1 MKFISVISALFVAL
15 SLYILVFERA
25 ALKSFAANGDLDAL
39 VSAISSPEFTLEQQP
54 QKEQSEL
61 GKTADVTLAAMPS
74 DSGAI
79 VTSDPDTQSEPPIGA
94 GTDDADHSGS
104 IPAKTVNEMDNE
116 PQPVKVVAL
125 LSEARLVDTAVV
137 LRGRTEA
144 ARQVD
149 VMAETSGKVVSVPLR
164 KGRMVSKGQELCKL
178 DPGTR
183 MATLSDARARLAE
196 ALARVPE
203 ARAHQEEAQ
212 ARLDEAKINNNAA
225 LKLSQGGYATETRV
239 ATTQAGVRAGEA
251 AVQAAKSGLESAR
264 AGIQSAEASVATVER
279 EIEQLTITAPFDG
292 LLETDTAEFGSLMQ
306 ANGPAGG
313 HCATIIQ
320 LDPLKLVGFVPET
333 EVNKVVI
340 GAKAGAKLAAG
351 GEAVTGHVTFISR
364 SADPETRTFRIEIQV
379 PNTDLHLRDGQT
391 AEILIASD
399 GAKAHLLPQSALTLN
414 DDGKLGVRIV
424 DTNSRAQFRAVKLL
438 RDTPKGILLTGLA
451 QSATVI
457 IVGQEYVIDDVDV
470 AVTLSEIAQ

>member
-1 MKFISVISALFVAL
+1 M
-15 SLYILVFERA
+15 
-25 ALKSFAANGDLDAL
+25 
-39 VSAISSPEFTLEQQP
+39 
-54 QKEQSEL
+54 
-61 GKTADVTLAAMPS
+61 
-74 DSGAI
+74 
-79 VTSDPDTQSEPPIGA
+79 
-94 GTDDADHSGS
+94 
-104 IPAKTVNEMDNE
+104 
-116 PQPVKVVAL
+116 
-125 LSEARLVDTAVV
+125 
-137 LRGRTEA
+137 
-144 ARQVD
+144 
-149 VMAETSGKVVSVPLR
+149 
-164 KGRMVSKGQELCKL
+164 
-178 DPGTR
+178 
-183 MATLSDARARLAE
+183 
-196 ALARVPE
+196 
-203 ARAHQEEAQ
+203 
-212 ARLDEAKINNNAA
+212 
-225 LKLSQGGYATETRV
+225 

-470 AVTLSEIAQ
+470 AVTLTEIAQ

>member
-1 MKFISVISALFVAL
+1 
-15 SLYILVFERA
+15 VFERT
-25 ALKSFAANGDLDAL
+25 ALKSFATTGDFGNL
-39 VSAISSPEFTLEQQP
+39 VSAISSPEFTLTTPPTAEQLKP
-54 QKEQSEL
+54 DD
-61 GKTADVTLAAMPS
+61 TADVTLAAMTS
-74 DSGAI
+74 DSGEA
-79 VTSDPDTQSEPPIGA
+79 VTTDLEAQSGRPIGA
-94 GTDDADHSGS
+94 GTDSADQSALAPLQTAG
-104 IPAKTVNEMDNE
+104 ITGAKLG
-116 PQPVKVVAL
+116 PVKVVAQQ
-125 LSEARLVDTAVV
+125 SEARLVDTAVV

-164 KGRMVSKGQELCKL
+164 KGRMVSEGQELCKL

-183 MATLSDARARLAE
+183 MATLADARARLAE
-196 ALARVPE
+196 ASARVPE
-203 ARAHQEEAQ
+203 ARARQDEAQ

-251 AVQAAKSGLESAR
+251 SVQAAKSGLESAR
-264 AGIQSAEASVATVER
+264 AGIQSAEAGVAAVER

-320 LDPLKLVGFVPET
+320 LDPLKLVGYVPET

-340 GAKAGAKLAAG
+340 GAKAGARLAAG
-351 GEAVTGHVTFISR
+351 GEAVTGQVTFISR
-364 SADPETRTFRIEIQV
+364 SADAKTRTFRIEIQV
-379 PNTDLHLRDGQT
+379 PNTDLSLRDGQT

-424 DTNSRAQFRAVKLL
+424 DANSRAQFRAVKLL
-438 RDTPKGILLTGLA
+438 RDTPKGVLLTGLA

-457 IVGQEYVIDDVDV
+457 VIGQEYVIDDVDV

>member
-1 MKFISVISALFVAL
+1 MKFISVLTALLVTSF
-15 SLYILVFERA
+15 LYLLVFERV
-25 ALKSFAANGDLDAL
+25 ALKSFAASGDFSAL
-39 VSAISSPEFTLEQQP
+39 VAEVATPHFNPSQP
-54 QKEQSEL
+54 P
-61 GKTADVTLAAMPS
+61 AA
-74 DSGAI
+74 
-79 VTSDPDTQSEPPIGA
+79 EPPLPADAANVTVAVATAESGPA
-94 GTDDADHSGS
+94 RPSGTQTQPVVPGESDTTNATAQTPGENTAAAVET
-104 IPAKTVNEMDNE
+104 PAA
-116 PQPVKVVAL
+116 VKVVAL
-125 LSEARLVDTAVV
+125 QSEARLVNTAVI

-164 KGRMVSKGQELCKL
+164 KGRMVVKGQDLCKL

-183 MATLSDARARLAE
+183 MANLADMRARLAE
-196 ALARVPE
+196 AAARVPE
-203 ARAHQEEAQ
+203 AKARQDEAQ

-251 AVQAAKSGLESAR
+251 AVQAARSGLESAR
-264 AGIQSAEASVATVER
+264 AGIQSAEAAVAAVER

-320 LDPLKLVGFVPET
+320 LDPMKLVGYVPET
-333 EVNKVVI
+333 DVNRVMV
-340 GAKAGAKLAAG
+340 GAQAGARLAAG
-351 GEAVTGHVTFISR
+351 GESVSGLVTFISR
-364 SADPETRTFRIEIQV
+364 SADPKTRTFRVEIQV
-379 PNTDLHLRDGQT
+379 PNSDLHLRDGQT
-391 AEILIASD
+391 AEISIASD

-424 DTNSRAQFRAVKLL
+424 DSASLAQFRAVKLL
-438 RDTPKGILLTGLA
+438 RDTARGVLVTGLG

-457 IVGQEYVIDDVDV
+457 TVGQEYVIDNVEV
-470 AVTLSEIAQ
+470 AITLSEIAQ

>member
-1 MKFISVISALFVAL
+1 
-15 SLYILVFERA
+15 
-25 ALKSFAANGDLDAL
+25 
-39 VSAISSPEFTLEQQP
+39 
-54 QKEQSEL
+54 
-61 GKTADVTLAAMPS
+61 
-74 DSGAI
+74 
-79 VTSDPDTQSEPPIGA
+79 
-94 GTDDADHSGS
+94 
-104 IPAKTVNEMDNE
+104 
-116 PQPVKVVAL
+116 VVAL

-379 PNTDLHLRDGQT
+379 PNTDLHLQDGQT

-438 RDTPKGILLTGLA
+438 RDTPKGVLLTGLA

>member
-1 MKFISVISALFVAL
+1 MKFISVLSALFVAL
-15 SLYILVFERA
+15 TLYVLVFERA
-25 ALKSFAANGDLDAL
+25 ALKSFATTGDFGSL
-39 VSAISSPEFTLEQQP
+39 VSAISSPEFTLTQP
-54 QKEQSEL
+54 PNAEQSEPED
-61 GKTADVTLAAMPS
+61 TTDVTLAAMS
-74 DSGAI
+74 SGSEAAG
-79 VTSDPDTQSEPPIGA
+79 TTDPEAQSGLPMRA
-94 GTDDADHSGS
+94 GTDSAVQSELAPPKNAG
-104 IPAKTVNEMDNE
+104 KTGGKQE
-116 PQPVKVVAL
+116 PVKVVAQQ
-125 LSEARLVDTAVV
+125 SEARLVDTAVV

-164 KGRMVSKGQELCKL
+164 KGRMVTKGQELCKL

-183 MATLSDARARLAE
+183 MATLADARARLAE
-196 ALARVPE
+196 ASARVPE
-203 ARAHQEEAQ
+203 ARARQDEAQ

-264 AGIQSAEASVATVER
+264 AGIQSAEAGVAAVER

-320 LDPLKLVGFVPET
+320 LDPLKLVGYVPET
-333 EVNKVVI
+333 EVNKIVI
-340 GAKAGAKLAAG
+340 GANAGARLAAG
-351 GEAVTGHVTFISR
+351 GEAVTGQETFISR
-364 SADPETRTFRIEIQV
+364 SADVKTRTFRIEIQV
-379 PNTDLHLRDGQT
+379 PNTDLRLRDGQT

-414 DDGKLGVRIV
+414 DEGKLGVRIV
-424 DTNSRAQFRAVKLL
+424 DTNSLAQFRAVKLL
-438 RDTPKGILLTGLA
+438 RDTPKGVLLTGLA

-457 IVGQEYVIDDVDV
+457 VIGQEYVIDDVEV